1 MSLLPAA
8 AVTAGVWTYATYVET
23 PAPRPVQAVAAP
35 TLVQQVG
42 RIIAVTEYSVTTRAD
57 DGTVMTFLITPNTN
71 RIGVGDAGEGSAA
84 TQFAPDQLVTVVGKI
99 QNGTTVAT
107 ALADDSAVGPDGP
120 PMDYALGGA

>member
-8 AVTAGVWTYATYVET
+8 TVTAGIWTYATYVAA

-35 TLVQQVG
+35 TPVQQVG
-42 RIIAVTEYSVTTRAD
+42 RIVAVTEDSVTTRAH
-57 DGTVMTFLITPNTN
+57 DGTVTTFVITPNTN
-71 RIGVGDAGEGSAA
+71 KIGVNENGTGSAT
-84 TQFAPDQLVTVVGKI
+84 TQFVPDQLVTVVGKI

>member
-8 AVTAGVWTYATYVET
+8 AVTAGIWTYATYVEA

-35 TLVQQVG
+35 TPVQQVG
-42 RIIAVTEYSVTTRAD
+42 RIVAVTEDSVTTRAH

-71 RIGVGDAGEGSAA
+71 KIGTPATGNSSAA
-84 TQFAPDQLVTVVGKI
+84 TQFVPDQLVTVVGKI

-107 ALADDSAVGPDGP
+107 ALADDAATGPDGP